1 MFAINNIM
9 CYTNIVVTNLYNIK
23 EDSKM
28 EEKMITLATEIQFSE
43 ERLEEIFAVPK
54 TKKLFDEF
62 MQKEESVKTIQELN
76 ELLVSA
82 CTTENDGG
90 EELKQF
96 KENIIKDIKVYILCG
111 AIQKMINGKSLNQ
124 AVWATLKE
132 EIKEATIFDDVK
144 ARIISQLVLERSL
157 DGALAV
163 ILG

>member
-1 MFAINNIM
+1 MFAISNIM

-28 EEKMITLATEIQFSE
+28 EEKMITLATGIQFSE

-54 TKKLFDEF
+54 TKTLFDEF
-62 MQKEESVKTIQELN
+62 MQKEESVKTIGELN
-76 ELLVSA
+76 ELFVSA

-96 KENIIKDIKVYILCG
+96 KENIIKDIKVYILSG
-111 AIQKMINGKSLNQ
+111 AIQKMINGKSVNQ

-132 EIKEATIFDDVK
+132 EIENSTIWGNVTTRTANKLILKNFMLL
-144 ARIISQLVLERSL
+144 IS
-157 DGALAV
+157 
-163 ILG
+163 